1 VYEIFNIKVLKGHDL
16 EGNNKECG
24 VSKTPTAGAPG
35 SGKGANGETAELF
48 QPVKL
53 FTLEAE

>member
-35 SGKGANGETAELF
+35 SGKGDQVKPRQRGNG
-48 QPVKL
+48 
-53 FTLEAE
+53 